1 MLLKD
6 GTVAFII
13 ESCDYGLPKQLL
25 QALWEL
31 VRNLCRTKTGE
42 VYAKKLNEMTK
53 NKTGHTSY

>member
-31 VRNLCRTKTGE
+31 VRNLCRTKTE
-42 VYAKKLNEMTK
+42 VYAKKLNKMTK
-53 NKTGHTSY
+53 K